1 MSHSTLKFIE
11 FFFLCMKVILNCQYY
26 NFKVVQCEINLIEI
40 SIALTLMIVFY

>member
-11 FFFLCMKVILNCQYY
+11 FLLCMKLILNCQYY

-40 SIALTLMIVFY
+40 SIALSLMIVI